1 MEQNSQKIIQY
12 QNFTFDERHK
22 FGVTLAKI
30 FTKRL
35 LFEERSLLFLE
46 YEKDS
51 IKIELGLPENFFI
64 PGVESLA
71 FGWIPDLKYKI
82 LTKKPEDLQFLYP
95 QKRNVWIDVKI
106 GDDADF
112 QKEKKDIMSFMSLN
126 PENIVI
132 SCFIIPDAKQSKLI
146 LKFYWMQSRKG
157 WTKIKEYIY
166 SSISEFDNLTSAERG
181 DLGES
186 LAKIF
191 TKRLLLEKRA
201 QLFPEYEGEF
211 IKIEEGISLDYTNPN
226 RRYFSP
232 ELFQHAKNTHQSWIP
247 DAIFQLLTNINPF
260 DLKFELKPKKF
271 VWLEVKT
278 GKEAKLERW
287 QRNDIE
293 YLNENPFNILLL
305 CQISPDC
312 ENSKLK
318 LTFSKMQEDSN
329 WKKIGE
335 YSYTDF

>member
-1 MEQNSQKIIQY
+1 MAQNSLKIFQY
-12 QNFTFDERHK
+12 QNLTFDERHK

-35 LFEERSLLFLE
+35 LNEERALLLPE
-46 YEKDS
+46 YAKES
-51 IKIELGLPENFFI
+51 IRIELGLSENF
-64 PGVESLA
+64 SLSGIEGLP

-82 LTKKPEDLQFLYP
+82 LTKKPEDLQFQYP
-95 QKRNVWIDVKI
+95 QKRNVWVDVKI

-132 SCFIIPDAKQSKLI
+132 SCFIILDEKQSKLI
-146 LKFYWMQSRKG
+146 LKFYWMQCRKG

-166 SSISEFDNLTSAERG
+166 SSISEFDKFKSAERG
-181 DLGES
+181 DIGES

-191 TKRLLLEKRA
+191 TKRLLLEERA
-201 QLFPEYEGEF
+201 QLFPEYEKEF
-211 IKIEEGISLDYTNPN
+211 INIEEGISLDYTNPN

-232 ELFQHAKNTHQSWIP
+232 EPFQHTRNTQQSWIP
-247 DAIFQLLTNINPF
+247 DAIFQLLANTNLF
-260 DLKFELKPKKF
+260 DLKFELKPKKL

-305 CQISPDC
+305 CPNGSVHDV
-312 ENSKLK
+312 L
-318 LTFSKMQEDSN
+318 
-329 WKKIGE
+329 
-335 YSYTDF
+335 